1 MASDTPFVTVEV
13 IRPGA
18 LLSESATRLI
28 LAGLEAND
36 VRAGGVWYVR
46 PGIWQR
52 FAEPWPDGFVPT
64 DGPGPQ
70 HLGTVSCV
78 YDSPRRY
85 TVTVFRVSL
94 TALGTEHGL
103 TVQALCDDA
112 FQYADLTLADCPRV
126 PMDQAPNP
134 LRT

>member
-1 MASDTPFVTVEV
+1 VARDAPFATVEV
-13 IRPGA
+13 IRPAA

-28 LAGLEAND
+28 LAGLEGND
-36 VRAGGVWYVR
+36 VRQGGFWYAR

-52 FAEPWPDGFVPT
+52 FAEPWPEGFEPI
-64 DGPGPQ
+64 DGPGPL
-70 HLGTVSCV
+70 HVGTVSCV

-94 TALGTEHGL
+94 TVLGTERGF
-103 TVQALCDDA
+103 TMQSLCDDA
-112 FQYADLTLADCPRV
+112 FQYADLTLADCPRI

-134 LRT
+134 LRS